1 MDLFKIEANY
11 IDIFNKE
18 IYPASIAIANGH
30 IASIE
35 KINATLDEYVLPGF
49 IDAHIHIESSFL
61 IPSNF
66 AHLVVAHG
74 TVATISDPHE
84 IANVNGIDGIN
95 FMINNSKKTEFKF
108 FFGAPSC
115 VPALSQEFETSGYVL
130 NDKDIDELMKLD
142 DIYYLAE
149 VMDFKGVIN
158 KDIEIINKIN
168 SALKRNKVVDG
179 HAPGLSPNL
188 TLKYASSGISTDHEC
203 LTIEDARYKLSLG
216 MKILIREGS
225 AAKNFESLHPLIS
238 ECSKKYCD
246 SLMFCFDDAHPNDIL
261 NGHINLIV
269 ARAIKHGHDFF
280 DVLKIACINPVL
292 HYKIPVGLL
301 RIGDPADFIITK
313 DIKTFKINKT
323 YINGKLVFNDGIS
336 LIPLINEIPINNF
349 NCSKKSISDFK
360 FSTKN
365 KMIPVIKCISNQII
379 THKTMIDSN
388 LLAPDFQSNIAED
401 ILKIA
406 IINRYKDNSKI
417 SIGFIKN
424 FGIRNGAIGS
434 TVAHD
439 SHNIILVGS
448 NDEYL
453 CKAANTIIQNKGG
466 LCALNNE
473 KTIIME
479 LPISGLMSTLSAERV
494 ASQYI
499 KLNDFCKNIL
509 GSRLDDPL
517 MTLSF
522 MSLTVVPH
530 LKINDKGLFDVDS
543 FCFVDY

>member
-188 TLKYASSGISTDHEC
+188 TLKYTSSGISTDHEC

-499 KLNDFCKNIL
+499 KLNDFCKNVL

>member
-1 MDLFKIEANY
+1 MEANY

-18 IYPASIAIANGH
+18 IYPASITIENGYIVSIKKIDAIL
-30 IASIE
+30 
-35 KINATLDEYVLPGF
+35 KEYVLPGF

-66 AHLVVAHG
+66 AHLVVQHG

-115 VPALSQEFETSGYVL
+115 VPALSSEFETSGHVL
-130 NDKDIDELMKLD
+130 DDQDVDKLMKSN
-142 DIYYLAE
+142 DIYYLSE

-158 KDIEIINKIN
+158 KDVGIINKIN

-179 HAPGLSPNL
+179 HAPGLSPYL
-188 TLKYASSGISTDHEC
+188 TLKYVSSGISTDHEC
-203 LTIEDARYKLSLG
+203 STIEDARYKLSLG
-216 MKILIREGS
+216 MKIIIREGS
-225 AAKNFESLHPLIS
+225 AAKNFESLNPLIS
-238 ECSKKYCD
+238 ECSKEYCD

-261 NGHINLIV
+261 HGHINSIV
-269 ARAIKHGHDFF
+269 ARAIEYGHNFF

-301 RIGDPADFIITK
+301 RTGDPADFIITK
-313 DIKTFKINKT
+313 DIKTFKIDKT

-336 LIPLINEIPINNF
+336 HIPLISEIPINNF
-349 NCSKKSISDFK
+349 NCEQKSILDFK

-365 KMIPVIKCISNQII
+365 KMIPIINCINNQII

-406 IINRYKDNSKI
+406 VINRYENNSKI

-424 FGIRNGAIGS
+424 FGIRKGAIGS

-439 SHNIILVGS
+439 SHNIIVVGT

-453 CKAANTIIQNKGG
+453 CKATNIIIENKGG

-473 KTIIME
+473 KTIIIK
-479 LPISGLMSTLSAERV
+479 LPISGLMSDLPAKEI
-494 ASQYI
+494 ASKYV
-499 KLNDFCKNIL
+499 KLNDFCKNVL
-509 GSRLDDPL
+509 GSQLDDPL

-543 FCFVDY
+543 FCFLNY

>member
-1 MDLFKIEANY
+1 MGLFEIEANY

-18 IYPASIAIANGH
+18 IYPASITIENGYIVSIKKIDAIL
-30 IASIE
+30 
-35 KINATLDEYVLPGF
+35 KEYVLPGF

-66 AHLVVAHG
+66 AHLVVQHG

-115 VPALSQEFETSGYVL
+115 VPALSSEFETSGYVL
-130 NDKDIDELMKLD
+130 DDQDVDKLMKSN
-142 DIYYLAE
+142 DIYYLSE

-158 KDIEIINKIN
+158 KDVRIINKIN

-179 HAPGLSPNL
+179 HAPGLSPYL
-188 TLKYASSGISTDHEC
+188 TLKYVSSGISTDHEC
-203 LTIEDARYKLSLG
+203 STIEDARYKLSLG
-216 MKILIREGS
+216 MKIIIREGS

-238 ECSKKYCD
+238 ECSKEYCD

-261 NGHINLIV
+261 HGHINSIV
-269 ARAIKHGHDFF
+269 ARAIEYGHNFF

-301 RIGDPADFIITK
+301 RTGDPADFIITK
-313 DIKTFKINKT
+313 DIKTFKIDKT

-336 LIPLINEIPINNF
+336 HIPLISEIPINNF
-349 NCSKKSISDFK
+349 NCEQKSILDFK

-365 KMIPVIKCISNQII
+365 RMIPIINCINNQII
-379 THKTMIDSN
+379 TYKTMIDSN
-388 LLAPDFQSNIAED
+388 LLAPDFQSNIAKD

-406 IINRYKDNSKI
+406 VINRYENNSKI

-424 FGIRNGAIGS
+424 FGIRKGAIGS

-439 SHNIILVGS
+439 SHNIIVVGT

-453 CKAANTIIQNKGG
+453 CKATNIIIENKGG

-473 KTIIME
+473 KTIIIK
-479 LPISGLMSTLSAERV
+479 LPISGLMSALSAKEI
-494 ASQYI
+494 ASQYV
-499 KLNDFCKNIL
+499 KLNDFCKNVL
-509 GSRLDDPL
+509 GSQLDDPL

-543 FCFVDY
+543 FCFLNY

>member
-115 VPALSQEFETSGYVL
+115 VPALSQEFETSGYAL

-499 KLNDFCKNIL
+499 KLNDFCKNVL

>member
-1 MDLFKIEANY
+1 MGLFEIEANY

-18 IYPASIAIANGH
+18 IYPASITIENGYIVSIKKIDAIL
-30 IASIE
+30 
-35 KINATLDEYVLPGF
+35 KEYVLPGF

-66 AHLVVAHG
+66 AHLVVQHG

-95 FMINNSKKTEFKF
+95 FMINNSKKIEFKF

-115 VPALSQEFETSGYVL
+115 VPALSSKFETSGHVL
-130 NDKDIDELMKLD
+130 DDQDVDKLMKSN
-142 DIYYLAE
+142 DIYYLSE

-158 KDIEIINKIN
+158 KDVGIINKIN

-179 HAPGLSPNL
+179 HAPGLSPYL
-188 TLKYASSGISTDHEC
+188 TLKYVSSGISTDHEC
-203 LTIEDARYKLSLG
+203 STIEDARYKLSLG
-216 MKILIREGS
+216 MKIIIREGS
-225 AAKNFESLHPLIS
+225 AAKNFESLNPLIS
-238 ECSKKYCD
+238 ECSKEYCD

-261 NGHINLIV
+261 HGHINSIV
-269 ARAIKHGHDFF
+269 ARAIEYGHNFF

-301 RIGDPADFIITK
+301 RTGDPADFIITK
-313 DIKTFKINKT
+313 DIKTFKIDKT

-336 LIPLINEIPINNF
+336 HIPLISEIPINNF
-349 NCSKKSISDFK
+349 NCEQKSILDFK

-365 KMIPVIKCISNQII
+365 KMIPIINCINNQII

-406 IINRYKDNSKI
+406 VINRYENNSKI

-424 FGIRNGAIGS
+424 FGIRKGAIGS

-439 SHNIILVGS
+439 SHNIIVVGT

-453 CKAANTIIQNKGG
+453 CKATNIIIENKGG

-473 KTIIME
+473 KTIIIK
-479 LPISGLMSTLSAERV
+479 LPISGLMSDLPAKEI
-494 ASQYI
+494 ASKYV
-499 KLNDFCKNIL
+499 KLNDFCKNVL
-509 GSRLDDPL
+509 GSQLDDPL

-543 FCFVDY
+543 FCFLNY

>member
-1 MDLFKIEANY
+1 M
-11 IDIFNKE
+11 
-18 IYPASIAIANGH
+18 YPASITIANGH

-49 IDAHIHIESSFL
+49 VDAHIHIESSFL

-66 AHLVVAHG
+66 AHLVVKHG
-74 TVATISDPHE
+74 TVATINDPHE

-95 FMINNSKKTEFKF
+95 FMINNSKKTKFKF

-115 VPALSQEFETSGYVL
+115 VPALSPEFETSGYIL

-158 KDIEIINKIN
+158 KDVEIINKIN

-179 HAPGLSPNL
+179 HAPGLSSPNL
-188 TLKYASSGISTDHEC
+188 TLKYASLGINTDHEC

-216 MKILIREGS
+216 MKIIIREGS

-246 SLMFCFDDAHPNDIL
+246 SLMFCFDDSHPNDIL

-269 ARAIKHGHDFF
+269 ARAIEHGHGFF

-313 DIKTFKINKT
+313 DIKTFKIDKT

-349 NCSKKSISDFK
+349 NCSEKSILDFK

-365 KMIPVIKCISNQII
+365 KMIPVINYISNQII
-379 THKTMIDSN
+379 AHKTMINSN
-388 LLAPDFQSNIAED
+388 LLAPDFQSNIAR
-401 ILKIA
+401 
-406 IINRYKDNSKI
+406 RYFKNSYNK
-417 SIGFIKN
+417 SI
-424 FGIRNGAIGS
+424 
-434 TVAHD
+434 
-439 SHNIILVGS
+439 
-448 NDEYL
+448 
-453 CKAANTIIQNKGG
+453 
-466 LCALNNE
+466 
-473 KTIIME
+473 
-479 LPISGLMSTLSAERV
+479 
-494 ASQYI
+494 
-499 KLNDFCKNIL
+499 
-509 GSRLDDPL
+509 
-517 MTLSF
+517 
-522 MSLTVVPH
+522 
-530 LKINDKGLFDVDS
+530 
-543 FCFVDY
+543 

>member
-261 NGHINLIV
+261 NGHINSIV

-499 KLNDFCKNIL
+499 KLNDFCKNVL

-517 MTLSF
+517 ITLSF